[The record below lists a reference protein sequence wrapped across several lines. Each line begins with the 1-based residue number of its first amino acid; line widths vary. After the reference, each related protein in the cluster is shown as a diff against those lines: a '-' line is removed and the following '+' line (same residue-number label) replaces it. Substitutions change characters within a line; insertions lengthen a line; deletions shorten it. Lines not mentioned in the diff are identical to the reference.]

1 MASTFTANLN
11 LELQGTGDNSGT
23 WGGVLN
29 SNVFQIIDNVLGGV
43 QTLSLSNSNVA
54 LNTTQGQNNF
64 IKLTGTLLGN
74 VDVTF
79 PAIGRTYFV
88 LNNTTGNFTV
98 TLKCAGGGT
107 SAVIP
112 QGRGGFI
119 VLDAVNVTLD
129 TAPQLPAGAVTAFAM
144 STVPT
149 GWLECDGSAISRT
162 TYLALFRAIGT
173 TYGAGDGSTTFNV
186 PDLRGIFI
194 RGWSHGASVDSGRAI
209 GTLQQDDFESHTHVF
224 AGDALGTHAHTFP
237 TYNTQ
242 FDTANTIKAGSGVA
256 NGTATSSAVSAGTPS
271 GTNQNT
277 GGTETRPVNLALM
290 YCIKT

>member
-1 MASTFTANLN
+1 MASTFTTNLH

-43 QTLSLSNSNVA
+43 QTLSLSNSNVS
-54 LNTTQGQNNF
+54 LNTTQSQNNF
-64 IKLTGTLLGN
+64 IKLTGTLLAN
-74 VDVTF
+74 IDLTF

-98 TLKCAGGGT
+98 TIKCAGGGT

-119 VLDAVNVTLD
+119 LLDATNVTLD
-129 TAPQLPAGAVTAFAM
+129 TGPQMPAGAISAFAM

-149 GWLECDGSAISRT
+149 GWLECDGSAVSRI
-162 TYLALFRAIGT
+162 TYGALYQAIGV
-173 TYGAGDGSTTFNV
+173 TYGAGDGSTTFNL

-194 RGWSHGASVDSGRAI
+194 RGWSHGSSVDSGRAI

-224 AGDALGTHAHTFP
+224 VGNALGTHAHTLP
-237 TYNTQ
+237 VYATQ
-242 FDTANTIKAGSGVA
+242 FDSANTAKAGSG
-256 NGTATSSAVSAGTPS
+256 NQGGTATTSSVSAGTPT

-277 GGTETRPVNLALM
+277 GGTETRPINLSMLYA
-290 YCIKT
+290 IKV